1 VGAVFLLAM
10 PIHGKGVVLESKAQG
25 FGDFLLA
32 TLNRCIDKFLY
43 VTTIKA
49 NEVIVVCTLVELIN
63 RPAIAFAG
71 LKMTAQQEA
80 RLLKL
85 GEYPIDCSQPN
96 VFVFFGHGHED
107 FFGTE
112 MGTWMLMKKIQDL
125 HPGSRGFKANI
136 P

>member
-1 VGAVFLLAM
+1 VLFKGKTQGFSDLLLA
-10 PIHGKGVVLESKAQG
+10 S
-25 FGDFLLA
+25 
-32 TLNRCIDKFLY
+32 LNCGIDKFLY
-43 VTTIKA
+43 VATVKA
-49 NEVIVVCTLVELIN
+49 NEVIVVRTLIELIN

-71 LKMTAQQEA
+71 LKMAAQQKA

-85 GEYPIDCSQPN
+85 GEYPIHRRQTN
-96 VFVFFGHGHED
+96 VFVFFSHGHED

-125 HPGSRGFKANI
+125 HAGGCGFKANI

>member
-10 PIHGKGVVLESKAQG
+10 PIHSKGVLCEGKTQG
-25 FGDFLLA
+25 FGDFFLA
-32 TLNRCIDKFLY
+32 TLNGAIDKFFY
-43 VTTIKA
+43 VPTVKA
-49 NEVIVVCTLVELIN
+49 NKVVMVRTLIKLIN

-71 LKMTAQQEA
+71 LKMTAEQEA

-85 GEYPIDCSQPN
+85 GEHPIHRSQTN

-107 FFGTE
+107 FFGAE

-125 HPGSRGFKANI
+125 HPGGRGF
-136 P
+136 

>member
-1 VGAVFLLAM
+1 M
-10 PIHGKGVVLESKAQG
+10 
-25 FGDFLLA
+25 
-32 TLNRCIDKFLY
+32 
-43 VTTIKA
+43 
-49 NEVIVVCTLVELIN
+49 VCSLIEFVN

-71 LKMTAQQEA
+71 LKMTAEQKA

-85 GEYPIDCSQPN
+85 GEYPIDRSQAN

-112 MGTWMLMKKIQDL
+112 MRTRMLMKKIQDL
-125 HPGSRGFKANI
+125 HAGSRGFQANI

>member
-10 PIHGKGVVLESKAQG
+10 PIHGKGVLLEGKTQG

-32 TLNRCIDKFLY
+32 PLNCRIDEFLD
-43 VTTIKA
+43 VTTVKA
-49 NEVIVVCTLVELIN
+49 NEVVMVCTLIEFIN
-63 RPAIAFAG
+63 RPAIAFTG
-71 LKMTAQQEA
+71 LKMTAEQEA

-85 GEYPIDCSQPN
+85 GEHPIYRSQTN

-112 MGTWMLMKKIQDL
+112 MGAWMLMKKIQDL
-125 HPGSRGFKANI
+125 HTGSRGF
-136 P
+136 

>member
-1 VGAVFLLAM
+1 MLLK
-10 PIHGKGVVLESKAQG
+10 GKTQG

-32 TLNRCIDKFLY
+32 PLNRSIDKFLY
-43 VTTIKA
+43 VPTVKA
-49 NEVIVVCTLVELIN
+49 NQVVMVRTLIELIN

-85 GEYPIDCSQPN
+85 GEYPINRSQTN
-96 VFVFFGHGHED
+96 VFVFFGHGHKD

-112 MGTWMLMKKIQDL
+112 MGAWMLMKKIQDL
-125 HPGSRGFKANI
+125 HTGSRGF
-136 P
+136 

>member
-10 PIHGKGVVLESKAQG
+10 PIHGKGVFLEGKTQG
-25 FGDFLLA
+25 FSDFLLA
-32 TLNRCIDKFLY
+32 PLNGGIDKFLY
-43 VTTIKA
+43 MPTVKA
-49 NEVIVVCTLVELIN
+49 NEVVMVRTLIEFIN

-71 LKMTAQQEA
+71 LKMTAEQKA

-85 GEYPIDCSQPN
+85 GEYPIDRSQAN

-112 MGTWMLMKKIQDL
+112 MGAWMLMKKIQDL
-125 HPGSRGFKANI
+125 HAGSRGFKANI

>member
-1 VGAVFLLAM
+1 M
-10 PIHGKGVVLESKAQG
+10 PIHGKGVFLEGKTQG

-32 TLNRCIDKFLY
+32 PLNGGIDKFLY
-43 VTTIKA
+43 MPTVKA
-49 NEVIVVCTLVELIN
+49 NEVVMVRTLIEFIN
-63 RPAIAFAG
+63 RPAIAFTG
-71 LKMTAQQEA
+71 LEMTAEQEA

-85 GEYPIDCSQPN
+85 GEHAIHRSQTN
-96 VFVFFGHGHED
+96 FLIFFCHGHKD

>member
-1 VGAVFLLAM
+1 MLF
-10 PIHGKGVVLESKAQG
+10 KGKAQG
-25 FGDFLLA
+25 FGNLL
-32 TLNRCIDKFLY
+32 LPPFNGGIDKLLH

-49 NEVIVVCTLVELIN
+49 NQVVMVRTLIELID
-63 RPAIAFAG
+63 RPAIAFAR
-71 LKMTAQQEA
+71 LKMAAQQKA

-85 GEYPIDCSQPN
+85 GEHPIYRRQTN

-112 MGTWMLMKKIQDL
+112 MGSWMLMKKIQDL
-125 HPGSRGFKANI
+125 HAGSRGFQANI